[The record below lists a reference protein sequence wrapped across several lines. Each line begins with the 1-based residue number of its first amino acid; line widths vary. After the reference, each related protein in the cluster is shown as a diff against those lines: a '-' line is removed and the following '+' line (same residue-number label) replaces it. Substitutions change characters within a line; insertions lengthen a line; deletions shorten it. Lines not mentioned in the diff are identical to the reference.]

1 MTNSH
6 LKYPIIT
13 ALLFNYFA
21 VNAQGF
27 KLSDKKIE
35 IYTTAKNTNQR
46 ISKSTDK
53 VTVKKFPQP
62 KETDIAIFIDPKRK
76 FQKFEGIG
84 GAITDASAEVLAKL
98 PKKSQQEIIKA
109 YYNEKEG
116 IGYSLIRT
124 TINSCDFSSDSY
136 TYVKENDKEL
146 KSFDIAHDLNYKIP
160 MIKMAKA
167 EMKDAYR
174 LYASPW
180 SPPAWMKTNNSMLKG
195 GSLKPEY
202 YQTWANYFVKFIENY
217 EKIGLPVWG
226 VSIQNEP
233 MATQTWESCIYTAEE
248 ERDFLKNNL
257 GPTLHQKGMKDKKI
271 IVWDHNRD
279 LIYQR
284 ASTILNDAEA
294 AKYVWGVGFHWY
306 ETWNGS
312 VNLFNNVALTHEA
325 FPNVNLIFTEGC
337 KEQFDY
343 NQMGNWSLG
352 EKYGYNMI
360 NDFNSGT
367 VAWTDWNVLLDERGG
382 PNHVGN
388 FCFAP
393 IHGDTRNGQI
403 TYTNSFYY
411 IGQFSK
417 FIRPGAQRIAASS
430 NRSDLMTTSF
440 VNKDGKVVVVVMNQ
454 TDKPYSYN
462 LWIEGEAVEVNSQE
476 HSISTIVIS

>member
-1 MTNSH
+1 
-6 LKYPIIT
+6 
-13 ALLFNYFA
+13 
-21 VNAQGF
+21 
-27 KLSDKKIE
+27 
-35 IYTTAKNTNQR
+35 
-46 ISKSTDK
+46 
-53 VTVKKFPQP
+53 
-62 KETDIAIFIDPKRK
+62 
-76 FQKFEGIG
+76 
-84 GAITDASAEVLAKL
+84 
-98 PKKSQQEIIKA
+98 
-109 YYNEKEG
+109 
-116 IGYSLIRT
+116 
-124 TINSCDFSSDSY
+124 
-136 TYVKENDKEL
+136 
-146 KSFDIAHDLNYKIP
+146 

-167 EMKDAYR
+167 EMKEDYR

-195 GSLKPEY
+195 GSLLKEF
-202 YQTWANYFVKFIENY
+202 YQPWANYFVKFIQNY
-217 EKIGLPVWG
+217 EKLGLPIWG
-226 VSIQNEP
+226 VTIQNEP

-257 GPTLHQKGMKDKKI
+257 GPTLHNNGMQDKKI

-294 AKYVWGVGFHWY
+294 AKYVWGIGFHWY

-312 VNLFNNVALTHEA
+312 SNLFNNVALTHEA

-337 KEQFDY
+337 KEQFVYD
-343 NQMGNWSLG
+343 QMNNWTLG
-352 EKYGYNMI
+352 EKYGYNIM

-367 VAWTDWNVLLDERGG
+367 VAWTDWNVLLDEKGG

-393 IHGDTRNGQI
+393 IHGDTRNGQV

-454 TDKPYSYN
+454 TDKPYQYN
-462 LWIEGEAVEVNSQE
+462 LWIEGQAVEINSQE
-476 HSISTIVIS
+476 HSISTIIIS

>member
-1 MTNSH
+1 
-6 LKYPIIT
+6 
-13 ALLFNYFA
+13 
-21 VNAQGF
+21 
-27 KLSDKKIE
+27 
-35 IYTTAKNTNQR
+35 
-46 ISKSTDK
+46 
-53 VTVKKFPQP
+53 
-62 KETDIAIFIDPKRK
+62 
-76 FQKFEGIG
+76 
-84 GAITDASAEVLAKL
+84 
-98 PKKSQQEIIKA
+98 
-109 YYNEKEG
+109 
-116 IGYSLIRT
+116 
-124 TINSCDFSSDSY
+124 
-136 TYVKENDKEL
+136 
-146 KSFDIAHDLNYKIP
+146 

-217 EKIGLPVWG
+217 EKIGLPIWG

-248 ERDFLKNNL
+248 ERDFLKKNL
-257 GPTLHQKGMKDKKI
+257 GPTFHQKGLKDKKI

-284 ASTILNDAEA
+284 ASTILNDPEA

-343 NQMGNWSLG
+343 NQMGNWALG
-352 EKYGYNMI
+352 EKYGYNMM

-367 VAWTDWNVLLDERGG
+367 VAWTDWNVLLDEKGG

-393 IHGDTRNGQI
+393 IHGDTRNGQV

-440 VNKDGKVVVVVMNQ
+440 VNKDGKIVVVVMNQ
-454 TDKPYSYN
+454 TDKPYQYN

-476 HSISTIVIS
+476 HSISTIIIS